1 MSKKIK
7 ILSENML
14 PSSMDGKKII
24 IELEENYTDDFKNGI
39 SLVVEDKDTDKLLIN
54 SILSK
59 EQVLSLYEYLTDRI
73 VNYAKS
79 N

>member
-14 PSSMDGKKII
+14 PLSMDGRKII
-24 IELEENYTDDFKNGI
+24 IELEESYTDDFKNGI
-39 SLVVEDKDTDKLLIN
+39 SLVIEDKDADKLLIN